1 MIWGRADVIIIEI
14 NCIINM
20 MHLSHPETIPLP
32 TPGLWK
38 NCFPQKW
45 SLVTKRLGTAVLQA
59 GNRKSKELWE
69 YQVTESHPTLGGRT
83 FGEFS
88 ANWKMPSHTEI
99 QCWLFKSHS
108 QISLFPLTSW
118 NTSSWK
124 WLLSC
129 FSDAFHGF
137 LCAPLEVS
145 SQKPCRLL
153 LLWLTF

>member
-1 MIWGRADVIIIEI
+1 
-14 NCIINM
+14 M

-45 SLVTKRLGTAVLQA
+45 SLVTKMLGTAVLQA

-69 YQVTESHPTLGGRT
+69 YQVTESHPTSGGRT

-108 QISLFPLTSW
+108 QTSLFPLTS
-118 NTSSWK
+118 
-124 WLLSC
+124 
-129 FSDAFHGF
+129 
-137 LCAPLEVS
+137 
-145 SQKPCRLL
+145 
-153 LLWLTF
+153 